1 MSFATSKL
9 ESRLMSQ
16 KLTRRRA
23 MPGLVLAAAA
33 PIAASTALRCTSAT
47 AEEKP
52 VLQGYGACYSCACKG
67 YVGNY
72 NVCQNCGHNYQT
84 HW

>member
-1 MSFATSKL
+1 
-9 ESRLMSQ
+9 MSQ
-16 KLTRRRA
+16 KITRRSALPR
-23 MPGLVLAAAA
+23 LVFAISAPLAGTA
-33 PIAASTALRCTSAT
+33 ALRCAPAV

-52 VLQGYGACYSCACKG
+52 APQGYGKCSACACPG
-67 YVGNY
+67 YSGSY

>member
-1 MSFATSKL
+1 
-9 ESRLMSQ
+9 MSQ
-16 KLTRRRA
+16 KITRRRA
-23 MPGLVLAAAA
+23 LARLVLAAAA
-33 PIAASTALRCTSAT
+33 PIAASTALRCGSAV

-52 VLQGYGACYSCACKG
+52 VLQGYGRCASCACPG
-67 YVGNY
+67 FTGSY